1 MGDGAYLLSDE
12 GEKHFLLGNEAIAR
26 GAIEAG
32 VGLAS
37 TYPGTPSS
45 EVGDALSEVAKSAG
59 IYFEISTNEIVA
71 LEVAAASAMSGVRSF
86 VFMKHVGM
94 NVASDAMMSTAYI
107 GTRAGL
113 VIMTADDPSMF
124 SSQNEQDNRHYSEM
138 SRLPLIEPSNPQEA
152 KDYLVYAF
160 ELSERA
166 GCPVILRTTTRV
178 SHMRATVSFGPRRS
192 SVVSGDF
199 RKDPSNTVIL
209 PATAYKLKTELLKRF
224 ENLEGI
230 AETSPLNR
238 IERYGSGVVG
248 VITAG
253 AAYNSLM
260 DVVEAYGL
268 EIEVLKLGFSNPLP
282 EELVASFMRRHGTIV
297 VVEELDPF
305 LEEKV
310 RAIVQMKGIPVSV
323 RGKMDG
329 HFPDGYEYN
338 PDVVAA
344 GLARI
349 MGFKTRE
356 KETITLDESL
366 PSRPP
371 VMCPGCPHRATYYAV
386 ELVAKQLRL
395 KTAIYPNDIGCY
407 SLGVQKPFLE
417 ADYLLCM
424 GSSVGTAS
432 GFAKV
437 TDQQVIAFIGD
448 STFFHAGIPG
458 LINAV
463 HNNHKL
469 VLIIMDNR
477 TTAMTGLQPD
487 PGVPLNS
494 MGEDAQAVS
503 IEDLVKG
510 VGVRFVRTVD
520 PYDTR
525 SMMRVVREAAGF
537 EGPSVVISRRECALM
552 RDAELR
558 RNNELVTYTV
568 NQSKCV
574 LCMNCVLNFACP
586 AIYKD
591 QDGLVR
597 IDPDLCDGCG
607 VCASPMVCG
616 PKAIEVKA

>member
-1 MGDGAYLLSDE
+1 MGDDAYLLSSE

-45 EVGDALSEVAKSAG
+45 EVGDALSEVAKPAG

-124 SSQNEQDNRHYSEM
+124 SSQNEQDNRHYAEM
-138 SRLPLIEPSNPQEA
+138 SRLPLLEPSNPQEA

-160 ELSERA
+160 ELSEAA

-178 SHMRATVSFGPRRS
+178 SHMRATVTFGPRRS
-192 SVVSGDF
+192 ALGSGEF
-199 RKDPSNTVIL
+199 RKDPSSMVIL
-209 PATAYKLKTELLKRF
+209 PATAYRLKAELLKRF
-224 ENLEGI
+224 ESLRGV
-230 AETSPLNR
+230 AEKSPLNR
-238 IERYGSGVVG
+238 IERHGSGAVG

-260 DVVEAYGL
+260 DAIEAYGL
-268 EIEVLKLGFSNPLP
+268 EVEVLKLGFSNPLP
-282 EELVASFMRRHGTIV
+282 EELVASFMRRHGTVV

-305 LEEKV
+305 LEGKV
-310 RAIVQMKGIPVSV
+310 RVVAQMKGIPVTV
-323 RGKMDG
+323 RGKLDG
-329 HFPDGYEYN
+329 YFPDGYEYN
-338 PDVVAA
+338 PDIVAT

-349 MGFKTRE
+349 MDFKTRE
-356 KETITLDESL
+356 KETIIVDEHL
-366 PSRPP
+366 PPRPP

-395 KTAIYPNDIGCY
+395 RTAIYPNDIGCY
-407 SLGVQKPFLE
+407 SLGVQKPFVE

-432 GFAKV
+432 GFSKV

-463 HNNHKL
+463 HNSHKL
-469 VLIIMDNR
+469 VLVIMDNR

-487 PGVPLNS
+487 PGVPRNS
-494 MGEDAQAVS
+494 MHEDAQAVS

-510 VGVRFVRTVD
+510 VGVKFVRTVD

-525 SMMRVVREAAGF
+525 STMQAVREAVGF
-537 EGPSVVISRRECALM
+537 DGPSVIISRRECALM

-558 RNNELVTYTV
+558 RNNELISYTV
-568 NQSKCV
+568 NQSRCV
-574 LCMNCVLNFACP
+574 LCMNCVLNFSCP

-591 QDGLVR
+591 HKGLVR

-616 PKAIEVKA
+616 PKAIEVRA

>member
-1 MGDGAYLLSDE
+1 
-12 GEKHFLLGNEAIAR
+12 
-26 GAIEAG
+26 
-32 VGLAS
+32 
-37 TYPGTPSS
+37 
-45 EVGDALSEVAKSAG
+45 
-59 IYFEISTNEIVA
+59 
-71 LEVAAASAMSGVRSF
+71 MSGVRSF
-86 VFMKHVGM
+86 VFMKHVGL
-94 NVASDAMMSTAYI
+94 NVASDAMMSIAYI

-160 ELSERA
+160 NLSETV

-178 SHMRATVSFGPRRS
+178 SHMRAMVSFGPRRGA
-192 SVVSGDF
+192 VASGVF
-199 RKDPSNTVIL
+199 KKDPSNTVIL
-209 PATAYKLKTELLKRF
+209 PATAYRLKGELLRRF
-224 ENLEGI
+224 EILRGI
-230 AETSPLNR
+230 AEKSPLNR
-238 IERYGSGVVG
+238 IEWYGASDVG

-260 DVVEAYGL
+260 DVVEAYRL
-268 EIEVLKLGFSNPLP
+268 NVDVLKLGFSNPLP
-282 EELVASFMRRHGTIV
+282 NELVASFMMHHRTIA

-310 RAIVQMKGIPVSV
+310 RILAQMEGIPVLV

-329 HFPDGYEYN
+329 YFPRGYEYN
-338 PDVVAA
+338 PDLVAA

-349 MGFKTRE
+349 LSFKTRE
-356 KETITLDESL
+356 KETITVNESL
-366 PSRPP
+366 PPRPP
-371 VMCPGCPHRATYYAV
+371 VLCPGCPHRATFYAV
-386 ELVAKQLRL
+386 ELVAKQLKL
-395 KTAIYPNDIGCY
+395 TTAIYPNDIGCY

-417 ADYLLCM
+417 ADYVLCM
-424 GSSVGTAS
+424 GSSIGTAS
-432 GFAKV
+432 GFSKV

-469 VLIIMDNR
+469 VLIIMDNG

-487 PGVPLNS
+487 PGVPLNG
-494 MGEDAQAVS
+494 MGEAAQAVS
-503 IEDLVKG
+503 IEDLVRG
-510 VGVRFVRTVD
+510 VGVKFVRTVD

-525 SMMRVVREAAGF
+525 STMQAVKEAARF

-558 RNNELVTYTV
+558 RKTELVTYTV
-568 NQSKCV
+568 NQDKCV
-574 LCMNCVLNFACP
+574 LCMNCIVNFSCP
-586 AIYKD
+586 AFYKD
-591 QDGLVR
+591 DEGLVK
-597 IDPDLCDGCG
+597 INPDLCDGCG
-607 VCASPMVCG
+607 VCAGPLVCG

>member
-1 MGDGAYLLSDE
+1 MGDGACLLSGE
-12 GEKHFLLGNEAIAR
+12 GERHFLLGNEAVAR

-32 VGLAS
+32 VGFAA

-138 SRLPLIEPSNPQEA
+138 SRLPLVEPSNPQEA

-160 ELSERA
+160 DLSETA

-178 SHMRATVSFGPRRS
+178 SHMRANVSFGPRKG
-192 SVVSGDF
+192 VVGPGQF
-199 RKDPSNTVIL
+199 GKDPSNMVIL
-209 PATAYKLKTELLKRF
+209 PSTAYRLKTELLKRF
-224 ENLEGI
+224 ENLRGI
-230 AETSPLNR
+230 AEKSPLNR
-238 IERYGSGVVG
+238 IERRGSGAVG
-248 VITAG
+248 VITSG

-260 DVVEAYGL
+260 DIVEAYGL
-268 EIEVLKLGFSNPLP
+268 EVEVLKLGFSNPFP
-282 EELVASFMRRHGTIV
+282 EELVASFSRRHGTVV

-310 RAIVQMKGIPVSV
+310 RVIAQMKGIPVLV

-329 HFPDGYEYN
+329 YFPAGYEYN
-338 PDVVAA
+338 PDIVAA

-349 MGFKTRE
+349 MDFKIRE

-366 PSRPP
+366 APRPP

-463 HNNHKL
+463 HNSHKL
-469 VLIIMDNR
+469 VLVIMDNR
-477 TTAMTGLQPD
+477 TTAMTGLQSD

-494 MGEDAQAVS
+494 MREEAQAVS
-503 IEDLVKG
+503 IEDLVRG

-525 SMMRVVREAAGF
+525 GTMQAVREAVGF
-537 EGPSVVISRRECALM
+537 DGPSVVISRRECALM

-574 LCMNCVLNFACP
+574 LCMNCILNFSCP

-597 IDPDLCDGCG
+597 IDPNLCDGCG